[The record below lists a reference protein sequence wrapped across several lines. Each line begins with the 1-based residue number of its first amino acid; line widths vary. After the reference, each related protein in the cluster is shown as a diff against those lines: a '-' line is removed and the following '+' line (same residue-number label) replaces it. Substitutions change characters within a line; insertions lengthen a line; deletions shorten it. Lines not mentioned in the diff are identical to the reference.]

1 MLVDPKGRT
10 DEGSSNIESSTD
22 KSVTSDRVLR
32 EPKGNSRR
40 PQNRSGLRGYSDLDK
55 ENVGFE
61 LLQVLLGTDQDELVD
76 LRTQR
81 GVGAD
86 AIDQLK
92 KYYELKVFV
101 GSEPDRVTLTDS
113 EVQRALTTPDFFL
126 VVVSNVEESD
136 DAQPTIRVVIDP
148 LEQLRPT
155 DRGAIT
161 LSGLRDATSRVYK
174 FASINGEQQ
183 LIDDE

>member
-1 MLVDPKGRT
+1 M
-10 DEGSSNIESSTD
+10 
-22 KSVTSDRVLR
+22 
-32 EPKGNSRR
+32 
-40 PQNRSGLRGYSDLDK
+40 RGYSDLDK

-92 KYYELKVFV
+92 KYYELKVFA

-126 VVVSNVEESD
+126 VVVANVEESD
-136 DAQPTIRVVIDP
+136 DAQPTIHVVIDP
-148 LEQLRPT
+148 LKQLRPT

-161 LSGLRDATSRVYK
+161 LSGLRDATSRVYE
-174 FASINGEQQ
+174 FASTDGEQQ